1 MHTLLEKKK
10 ERKENNLR
18 SFFLISMVVL
28 TRLLPPLPRVFV
40 SMVLQQVQAVFNPL
54 AGKFEKRRTVVSPKN
69 QKVFYS
75 LLCLRPTFLP
85 GLISIISLE
94 IIRLEGNLGYF
105 VRKAYLT
112 CFRDVK

>member
-69 QKVFYS
+69 QKVFYG

-94 IIRLEGNLGYF
+94 IILEGNLGYF